1 MHILTRAIIS
11 LIGFKTYSPR
21 KKTCLLPEYRQIPI
35 AKASVLGEEPIINSF
50 LREENLH
57 YYLSSLLSQDMFT
70 VDNSLLLCSFF
81 KKSKNVYSQEKYI

>member
-1 MHILTRAIIS
+1 MHTLTGTIIS

-21 KKTCLLPEYRQIPI
+21 KKTCLVPECRQIPI

-57 YYLSSLLSQDMFT
+57 YYFSNLLSQDMFT
-70 VDNSLLLCSFF
+70 VDNSLFLCSFL
-81 KKSKNVYSQEKYI
+81 K